1 MSAPSASAAVV
12 LAQYVVVRA
21 DLMKK
26 LGWNVGSVVAQ
37 AVHAAVASVHISY
50 GEEDTKKYLRVRF
63 PEIVCMFVLRTLSRI
78 HVRNIFVSFF
88 EKHLP
93 GSVRLPTSLT
103 KV

>member
-37 AVHAAVASVHISY
+37 AVHAAVASVHLSY
-50 GEEDTKKYLRVRF
+50 GEEDTKKYLQVRF
-63 PEIVCMFVLRTLSRI
+63 PE
-78 HVRNIFVSFF
+78 NISVSFF
-88 EKHLP
+88 KKHLP

>member
-50 GEEDTKKYLRVRF
+50 GEEDTKKYLQVRF
-63 PEIVCMFVLRTLSRI
+63 PEIFTFLSLKSNCLGVLACPF
-78 HVRNIFVSFF
+78 H
-88 EKHLP
+88 
-93 GSVRLPTSLT
+93 
-103 KV
+103 